1 MRCPYC
7 GTNNDG
13 DSLYCT
19 GCGKRLPDGQ
29 SAVRSKPVSSP
40 ARRKK
45 DNSNTI
51 FIVIIAVLVFAL
63 IACAVVGFIVYIGR
77 TATDAVQVVKS
88 GYLGEYT
95 DISVTELLDNCY
107 GSSQKG
113 TWSSGKSSDGKTVV
127 QVKYGSGGETFIQ
140 FEMLDDS
147 RFKVTAMSVDGSALY
162 DETDWQTALNTDYYD
177 VYTGKHS
184 LNDTSLIKF
193 ITKLDE
199 IPASSVEYGAAKN
212 YTGDRSRLCE
222 ADGNVPADDS
232 AARQMYE
239 AGYDELALFYEYE
252 PSWDVTE
259 EPTAPATEKE
269 IEIATPTVPR
279 ETTPQPTA
287 APPTQAPAQ
296 PVVTSTETVDGYV
309 RLGIGELKIR
319 SGPGTNY
326 PEVGRLQEGTKVE
339 VLETARSGSSS
350 WGRIDLGWVSMDYIE
365 EGDAPASSSQT
376 VNMTVRVKFGS
387 GALNVRGGPGTSYR
401 KIDRL
406 EEGTVVTITTIETV
420 NGKKWGYI
428 PSQGWIFMDYVETY
442 DGSAS
447 SQSGG
452 DKFLG
457 KWGDFIGQRCYLT
470 ISTAASG
477 TYDIELKWS
486 SMATVTT
493 FWRAT
498 GTYDAANDCIYYNS
512 CKNWDSISD
521 DNGNFRDDVKYTD
534 GTGKFYFSG
543 GNLYWQDNKEDIGSR
558 CCFEL
563 LPNN

>member
-19 GCGKRLPDGQ
+19 GCGKRLPVGQ
-29 SAVRSKPVSSP
+29 SAVTQRPVQAP

-51 FIVIIAVLVFAL
+51 LIVIIAVLVFAL

-77 TATDAVQVVKS
+77 TATDAEQVVKS

-95 DISVTELLDNCY
+95 DISVRELLDSCY

-113 TWSSGKSSDGKTVV
+113 SWSSGKNSDGKTVV
-127 QVKYGSGGETFIQ
+127 QVKYGSGGETFVQ

-147 RFKVTAMSVDGSALY
+147 RFKVVSMSVDGGALY
-162 DETDWQTALNTDYYD
+162 DETDRQTALNTDYYE
-177 VYTGKHS
+177 VYTRKHS
-184 LNDTSLIKF
+184 LNDTALMKF
-193 ITKLDE
+193 IAKLDG
-199 IPASSVEYGAAKN
+199 ISASSVEYGAAKD
-212 YTGDRSRLCE
+212 YAGDRSRLCE

-232 AARQMYE
+232 AARQLYE
-239 AGYDELALFYEYE
+239 DGYDELALFYEYE

-259 EPTAPATEKE
+259 EPAAPATEE
-269 IEIATPTVPR
+269 EIAIASPTVPR

-296 PVVTSTETVDGYV
+296 PVVTSHERVDGYV

-319 SGPGTNY
+319 SGPGTDY

-350 WGRIDLGWVSMDYIE
+350 WGRIDLGWVCMDYIE
-365 EGDAPASSSQT
+365 EGDVPASSSQT
-376 VNMTVRVKFGS
+376 VNMTVQVKFGS
-387 GALNVRGGPGTSYR
+387 GGLNVRGGPGTSYR

-406 EEGTVVTITTIETV
+406 EEGTIVTITTIETV
-420 NGKKWGYI
+420 NGHKWGYI
-428 PSQGWIFMDYVETY
+428 PSQGWICMDYVETC
-442 DGSAS
+442 DDSAS

-470 ISTAASG
+470 ISSGTSG
-477 TYDIELKWS
+477 TYDIELEWS

-521 DNGNFRDDVKYTD
+521 GNGNFRDDVKYTG

-543 GNLYWQDNKEDIGSR
+543 GNLYWQDDKEDIGSR

>member
-19 GCGKRLPDGQ
+19 GCGKRLPVGQ
-29 SAVRSKPVSSP
+29 SAVTQRPVQAP

-107 GSSQKG
+107 GSSQEG
-113 TWSSGKSSDGKTVV
+113 TWSSGKSSDRKTVV
-127 QVKYGSGGETFIQ
+127 QVKYGSGGETFVQ

-147 RFKVTAMSVDGSALY
+147 RFKVVSMSVDGGMFY
-162 DETDWQTALNTDYYD
+162 EGTERQTALNTDYYE
-177 VYTGKHS
+177 VYTRKHS
-184 LNDTSLIKF
+184 LNDTALMKF
-193 ITKLDE
+193 IAKLDG
-199 IPASSVEYGAAKN
+199 ISASSVEYGAAKD
-212 YTGDRSRLCE
+212 YAGDRRRLCE
-222 ADGNVPADDS
+222 ADGNVPADES
-232 AARQMYE
+232 AAQQMYE
-239 AGYDELALFYEYE
+239 AGYDELGLFYD
-252 PSWDVTE
+252 PAWDATE
-259 EPTAPATEKE
+259 EPVAETEADDTPV
-269 IEIATPTVPR
+269 IASPTVPR

-296 PVVTSTETVDGYV
+296 PVVTSHERVDGYV

-319 SGPGTNY
+319 SGPGTDY

-350 WGRIDLGWVSMDYIE
+350 WGRIDLGWVCMDYIE
-365 EGDAPASSSQT
+365 EGDVPSSQT
-376 VNMTVRVKFGS
+376 VNMTVQVKYGS
-387 GALNVRGGPGTSYR
+387 GGLNVRGGPGTSYR

-406 EEGTVVTITTIETV
+406 EEGTVVTITTIETI
-420 NGKKWGYI
+420 NGHKWGYI
-428 PSQGWIFMDYVETY
+428 PSQGWICMDYVETY
-442 DGSAS
+442 DDSAS

-470 ISTAASG
+470 ISTGTSG

-498 GTYDAANDCIYYNS
+498 GTYDVADDCIYYNS

-521 DNGNFRDDVKYTD
+521 GNGNFRDDVKYTD

-543 GNLYWQDNKEDIGSR
+543 GNLYWQDDKEDIGSR